1 MNGVRGGCPTVMWM
15 QILKNVPSTLRY
27 MLRGLPHAV
36 RACARGFRWFRLL
49 LGMLLL
55 HFSSFAQR
63 FRSSGAVDEALA
75 RRRASLL
82 TWTIVPLLLLGTI
95 VADADGGL
103 GDASENAGSSR
114 ATTSRYV
121 NWMTDDLLRD
131 REVSYRLGCRGGERG
146 ESGVVVLA
154 FGRQVT
160 AGGTRGF
167 WGPEVLRSYAQI
179 AEVVAAY
186 RDGLIECGAGPI
198 VLAVTTSNYEIYNAE
213 EAAVFGAAWLAMVS
227 SIADRALVR
236 IEGGTDLEPGWGGLA
251 AARAWVRAYKATG
264 RTLYSNASADGCPLA
279 GAGGG
284 CANGWDTASLAELV
298 WGGGGVAVPQIYRR
312 DGAQARQWKVLAEY
326 WLRTGN
332 TPIFAGAMTQHRAC
346 KQVQNANC
354 PQLSQPHDV
363 AKKQLGRLLGDVID
377 LPIGTD
383 IGWG

>member
-1 MNGVRGGCPTVMWM
+1 MLTLKD
-15 QILKNVPSTLRY
+15 ILRAFRSARSVLSSAVHAGA
-27 MLRGLPHAV
+27 RGLEW
-36 RACARGFRWFRLL
+36 CTLL

-55 HFSSFAQR
+55 HAASFVR
-63 FRSSGAVDEALA
+63 RLRSDGVVDEALA

-82 TWTIVPLLLLGTI
+82 TWTIVPLLLLGAA
-95 VADADGGL
+95 VVDADGGSV
-103 GDASENAGSSR
+103 DTPETTGSSR
-114 ATTSRYV
+114 VTTSRYV
-121 NWMTDDLLRD
+121 NWMTDDLVRD

-167 WGPEVLRSYAQI
+167 WGPEVLRPYSQI

-186 RDGLIECGAGPI
+186 RDGLVECGAGPL
-198 VLAVTTSNYEIYNAE
+198 VLAVTTSNYELHNVE

-227 SIADRALVR
+227 SIADRGSVR

-251 AARAWVRAYKATG
+251 AARAWVSAFKTTG
-264 RTLYSNASADGCPLA
+264 RVLYSNASADGCPLA
-279 GAGGG
+279 GVGGG

-312 DGAQARQWKVLAEY
+312 DGAQARQWRVLAEY
-326 WLRTGN
+326 WSRMGG
-332 TPIFAGAMTQHRAC
+332 TPLFAGVMTQHRAC

-363 AKKQLGRLLGDVID
+363 AQEQLGRLLGDGD
-377 LPIGTD
+377 SLPVGTD
-383 IGWG
+383 VGWG